1 MTAKSIFRAEVHR
14 SAERARLGRI
24 VLIRPLSF
32 TFLTTIATVTGA
44 LALAFLGIAEYA
56 KKASVPGMLV
66 PAAGAIRVIAPQ
78 AGTLQGRRRLEGE
91 RVQAGEELFRLV
103 DGRATTDGTPLG
115 NALDALSASRALDLD
130 RQRRAA
136 QAGTRA
142 ELRALERRLDQ
153 LAADRDEQQQELAR
167 LEERRKLVAERARR
181 LAALESRGFVS
192 TAQRQQAQE
201 EALEHESRIGA
212 ARRARLA
219 IEREMAGTRGA
230 VDEAHAR
237 QRSQL
242 AVIDGQV
249 AALEQS
255 RLERAVQSDARV
267 EAPASGFVA
276 AVLVEPG
283 QPVASGTP
291 LLTVLPEGS
300 PLEAHLHAPSRAIGF
315 VRAGQEVRLRYPA
328 FPFQKFG
335 SHRGRVVSV
344 SRSAQPPGDLGF
356 APPDGSREPLYRIKV
371 ALDAQDVIAYGR
383 PEPLQAG
390 MQVEADVLLDRRR
403 LIEWLFDPLVS
414 LAGRQ

>member
-1 MTAKSIFRAEVHR
+1 MASKSIFRAEVHQ

-24 VLIRPLSF
+24 VLVRPLSF
-32 TFLTTIATVTGA
+32 AFLTALATATGV
-44 LALAFLGIAEYA
+44 LALAFLGLAEYA
-56 KKASVPGMLV
+56 KKASVPGTLV

-78 AGTLQGRRRLEGE
+78 AGTLRGRRLREGE
-91 RVQAGEELFRLV
+91 RVEAGEELFRLA
-103 DGRATTDGTPLG
+103 DGRATTDGMPLG
-115 NALDALSASRALDLD
+115 TALDALSAGRALDLD
-130 RQRRAA
+130 RQRIAT
-136 QAGTRA
+136 QAGARA
-142 ELRALERRLDQ
+142 EMRTLQGRLGQ
-153 LAADRDEQQQELAR
+153 LDADRDEQQLELAR

-181 LAALESRGFVS
+181 LATLESRGFVS
-192 TAQRQQAQE
+192 TAQRQQADE
-201 EALEHESRIGA
+201 EALEHESRLGG

-219 IEREMAGTRGA
+219 IEREMAATRSA
-230 VDEAHAR
+230 VDEARAR
-237 QRSQL
+237 HRSQL

-249 AALEQS
+249 AALEQA
-255 RLERAVQSDARV
+255 RLERSVQSDSRV

-344 SRSAQPPGDLGF
+344 SRSAHAPGDLGF

-371 ALDAQDVIAYGR
+371 SLDSQDVIAYGR

-390 MQVEADVLLDRRR
+390 MQVEADVLLDRRT

>member
-1 MTAKSIFRAEVHR
+1 MAATR
-14 SAERARLGRI
+14 S
-24 VLIRPLSF
+24 
-32 TFLTTIATVTGA
+32 
-44 LALAFLGIAEYA
+44 
-56 KKASVPGMLV
+56 
-66 PAAGAIRVIAPQ
+66 
-78 AGTLQGRRRLEGE
+78 
-91 RVQAGEELFRLV
+91 
-103 DGRATTDGTPLG
+103 
-115 NALDALSASRALDLD
+115 
-130 RQRRAA
+130 
-136 QAGTRA
+136 
-142 ELRALERRLDQ
+142 
-153 LAADRDEQQQELAR
+153 
-167 LEERRKLVAERARR
+167 
-181 LAALESRGFVS
+181 
-192 TAQRQQAQE
+192 
-201 EALEHESRIGA
+201 
-212 ARRARLA
+212 
-219 IEREMAGTRGA
+219 A
-230 VDEAHAR
+230 VDEARAR
-237 QRSQL
+237 HRSQL

-249 AALEQS
+249 AALEQA
-255 RLERAVQSDARV
+255 RLERSVQSDSRV

-344 SRSAQPPGDLGF
+344 SRSAHAPGDLGF

-371 ALDAQDVIAYGR
+371 SLDSQDVIAYGR

-390 MQVEADVLLDRRR
+390 MQVEADVLLDRRT